1 MLKKKLLFLATLPT
15 SFLFISCSGIYNFYE
30 SQPKPENKSL
40 LTNLKFQEFVNSVFS
55 NNELQK
61 DDYISNQINLNL
73 PKLTSELKYS
83 LIFSRPYFR
92 FFKDQYTETRENSR
106 FTIHSYLSRNW
117 LFLLENID
125 KLSFIFNPY
134 TGRFVK
140 NANEEKINLLKDN
153 KIKITNKNFDF
164 VKIDREA
171 DQFDKNSVYYLIFD
185 KNKFIRFT
193 VFETNNELKT
203 KLDYNMFVLED
214 QIADN
219 FSFANAIENWV
230 KSEEQKYFKDKLE
243 TARENLTDDF
253 RGKKAEL
260 EDKIARFKRSSGQSL
275 DSEDEEDEDGGGNF
289 CSLENLDACSEQA
302 KAFLLGSRNRRA
314 FGRTRRNVSVT
325 NFQDLDTNSDQNN
338 SSQEISDANLE
349 LAELEEKYKNDL
361 ANLDNTVK
369 NQLFNEKNDLTS
381 SNFFSNITTDISS
394 FNSPYKFHKYSLYS
408 IDLEKGSDISTKPEE
423 SPKKNSSFMDN
434 YSKFIDEKLDIKIKN
449 ETAEEFNNRR
459 VFEFIFQTIWP
470 NNENKK
476 VQFFNTYY
484 AKENIEKLEAE
495 WKKIQEKL
503 NNTDSEDF
511 EAAIEEYKN
520 FVDTNW
526 LFILERLDK
535 LRLDFYKWYSFPDQF
550 NEDGSIKVAHSDEF
564 KQLVK
569 DQEDLT
575 EPFYYANKYLES
587 ISEGDTS
594 RFVSN
599 YKDLYIL
606 KQNTL
611 INLRVDN
618 SGSEPKVSLN
628 PFVYHFPKTKNK
640 ISAKVLTE
648 IFHQAL
654 YHASQEAY
662 HDFENDFVK
671 KFRYNLP
678 AQMFFKEKDE
688 KK

>member
-1 MLKKKLLFLATLPT
+1 MLKKKLLILATLPT

-106 FTIHSYLSRNW
+106 FTIHSYLSKNW

-164 VKIDREA
+164 IKIDREA

-193 VFETNNELKT
+193 AFETNNELKT

-230 KSEEQKYFKDKLE
+230 KTEEQKYFKDKLE
-243 TARENLTDDF
+243 TARENLTEDYEE
-253 RGKKAEL
+253 KKAEL
-260 EDKIARFKRSSGQSL
+260 QDKIARFKNQSQQSNL
-275 DSEDEEDEDGGGNF
+275 DSEDEEDDDGGNF
-289 CSLENLDACSEQA
+289 CSLENLELCSPEA
-302 KAFLLGSRNRRA
+302 KALLRRTHPDHPA
-314 FGRTRRNVSVT
+314 FKTQNVSVT
-325 NFQDLDTNSDQNN
+325 NFQDVDTDSDQKKSN
-338 SSQEISDANLE
+338 QEISDPNLE

-361 ANLDNTVK
+361 SNLENTVK

-381 SNFFSNITTDISS
+381 SNFFSNITTDISL
-394 FNSPYKFHKYSLYS
+394 FNSPYKFNKYSLYS

-423 SPKKNSSFMDN
+423 PSKKNSTFMDN

-459 VFEFIFQTIWP
+459 VFEFIFHTIWP

-476 VQFFNTYY
+476 VQFFNAYY
-484 AKENIEKLEAE
+484 AKENIEKLESE

-503 NNTDSEDF
+503 DNTDSADF

-564 KQLVK
+564 KKLVK

>member
-106 FTIHSYLSRNW
+106 FTIHSYLSKNW

-140 NANEEKINLLKDN
+140 NANEEKINLLKDT
-153 KIKITNKNFDF
+153 KIKISNKNFDF
-164 VKIDREA
+164 IKIDREA

-219 FSFANAIENWV
+219 FSFTNAIENWV

-243 TARENLTDDF
+243 TARENLTADF
-253 RGKKAEL
+253 KEKKDEL
-260 EDKIARFKRSSGQSL
+260 EDKIARFKRSSRQSL

-289 CSLENLDACSEQA
+289 CSIDNLKLCQPEAIA
-302 KAFLLGSRNRRA
+302 ILKRTFPNHPAFKTQNVRA
-314 FGRTRRNVSVT
+314 T
-325 NFQDLDTNSDQNN
+325 NFQDVDTNSDQNK
-338 SSQEISDANLE
+338 SSQEISDLNLE

-408 IDLEKGSDISTKPEE
+408 IDLEKGSDISAKPEE
-423 SPKKNSSFMDN
+423 SPKQNSTFMDN

-476 VQFFNTYY
+476 VQFFNAYY
-484 AKENIEKLEAE
+484 AKENIEKLESE

-503 NNTDSEDF
+503 NNTDSADF

-550 NEDGSIKVAHSDEF
+550 NEDGSLKVAHSDEF

>member
-1 MLKKKLLFLATLPT
+1 MLKKKLLILATLPT
-15 SFLFISCSGIYNFYE
+15 SFVFISCSGIYNFYE

-40 LTNLKFQEFVNSVFS
+40 LTNAKFQEFVNSVFS
-55 NNELQK
+55 TNELQK
-61 DDYISNQINLNL
+61 QDYISNQINLNL
-73 PKLTSELKYS
+73 PTLTSELKYS
-83 LIFSRPYFR
+83 LIFSRPYFNMSR
-92 FFKDQYTETRENSR
+92 DEYRETRQNSR
-106 FTIHSYLSRNW
+106 FTIHSYLSKNW

-140 NANEEKINLLKDN
+140 NADEEKINLLKDN
-153 KIKITNKNFDF
+153 KIRISNKNFDF

-193 VFETNNELKT
+193 AFETNNELKT
-203 KLDYNMFVLED
+203 KLDFNMFVLED

-230 KSEEQKYFKDKLE
+230 KTEEQKYFKDKLE
-243 TARENLTDDF
+243 TARENLTDAF
-253 RGKKAEL
+253 EEKKAEL
-260 EDKIARFKRSSGQSL
+260 EDQIARFKSQNQQSDL
-275 DSEDEEDEDGGGNF
+275 GSEDEEDEENF
-289 CSLENLDACSEQA
+289 CSADNLDACSPEA
-302 KAFLLGSRNRRA
+302 RAFIEGSQNRRA
-314 FGRTRRNVSVT
+314 FGRTRRNVSATNFQDISVT
-325 NFQDLDTNSDQNN
+325 NFQDSASDQN
-338 SSQEISDANLE
+338 QDPNLE
-349 LAELEEKYKNDL
+349 LAELEKKYNQDL
-361 ANLDNTVK
+361 SNLENTVK
-369 NQLFNEKNDLTS
+369 NQIFNEKNDLTAA
-381 SNFFSNITTDISS
+381 NFFSNITTDIST

-408 IDLEKGSDISTKPEE
+408 IDLEKGSDISTNPEK
-423 SPKKNSSFMDN
+423 SPEKDSPFLGD

-449 ETAEEFNNRR
+449 ETPEEFNNRR
-459 VFEFIFQTIWP
+459 VFEYIFQTIWQ
-470 NNENKK
+470 NNESKK
-476 VQFFNTYY
+476 VQFFNSYY
-484 AKENIEKLEAE
+484 AKENIEKLESQ
-495 WKKIQEKL
+495 WKNIQEKL
-503 NNTDSEDF
+503 TNTNPDF
-511 EAAIEEYKN
+511 ELAIQEYKS
-520 FVDTNW
+520 FVETNW

-550 NEDGSIKVAHSDEF
+550 DENGNIKVAHSDEF

-575 EPFYYANKYLES
+575 EPFYYANKFLES

-611 INLRVDN
+611 INLRVDY
-618 SGSEPKVSLN
+618 STSEPKVSLN

-640 ISAKVLTE
+640 ISVKVLTE

-654 YHASQEAY
+654 YHASEEAY
-662 HDFENDFVK
+662 RDFENDFVK

>member
-1 MLKKKLLFLATLPT
+1 MLKKKLLILATLST

-92 FFKDQYTETRENSR
+92 FFKDQYTETRQNSQ

-140 NANEEKINLLKDN
+140 NANEEKINLLKDT
-153 KIKITNKNFDF
+153 KIKISNKNFDF
-164 VKIDREA
+164 IKIDREA

-253 RGKKAEL
+253 KEKKSEL
-260 EDKIARFKRSSGQSL
+260 EDKIARFKSSSGQSSF
-275 DSEDEEDEDGGGNF
+275 DSEDEEDEDGENF
-289 CSLENLDACSEQA
+289 CSPDNLQFCTPEQ
-302 KAFLLGSRNRRA
+302 KAFLEKTNR
-314 FGRTRRNVSVT
+314 GRGFTRNVRAT
-325 NFQDLDTNSDQNN
+325 NFQDEPGDQN
-338 SSQEISDANLE
+338 QDPNLE

-381 SNFFSNITTDISS
+381 SNFFSNITTDIST

-423 SPKKNSSFMDN
+423 PSKKNSTFMDN

-503 NNTDSEDF
+503 NNTDGSEF
-511 EAAIEEYKN
+511 ESAIEEYKN

-618 SGSEPKVSLN
+618 SGTEPKVSLN

>member
-1 MLKKKLLFLATLPT
+1 MLKKKLLILATLPT
-15 SFLFISCSGIYNFYE
+15 SFFFISCSGIYNFYE

-40 LTNLKFQEFVNSVFS
+40 LTNAKFQEFVNSVFS
-55 NNELQK
+55 TNELQK
-61 DDYISNQINLNL
+61 QDYISNQVNLNL
-73 PKLTSELKYS
+73 PTLTSELKYS
-83 LIFSRPYFR
+83 LIFSRPYFNMSR
-92 FFKDQYTETRENSR
+92 DEYRETRQNSR
-106 FTIHSYLSRNW
+106 FTIHSYLAKNW

-140 NANEEKINLLKDN
+140 NADEEKINLLKNN
-153 KIKITNKNFDF
+153 KIRISNKNFDF

-193 VFETNNELKT
+193 AFETNNELKT
-203 KLDYNMFVLED
+203 KLDFNMFVLED

-230 KSEEQKYFKDKLE
+230 KTEEQKYFKDKLE
-243 TARENLTDDF
+243 SARDNLTDAF
-253 RGKKAEL
+253 EEKKAEL
-260 EDKIARFKRSSGQSL
+260 EEQIAIFKSQNQQSNL
-275 DSEDEEDEDGGGNF
+275 DSEDEEDEGNLCSADNLEACTDGQRAF
-289 CSLENLDACSEQA
+289 LENLQRAGQ
-302 KAFLLGSRNRRA
+302 NRRA
-314 FGRTRRNVSVT
+314 FGNRRNVSVT
-325 NFQDLDTNSDQNN
+325 NFQDPGDQNQDP
-338 SSQEISDANLE
+338 SIE
-349 LAELEEKYKNDL
+349 LAELEKKYNQDL
-361 ANLDNTVK
+361 SNLENTVK
-369 NQLFNEKNDLTS
+369 TQIFNEKNDLTAA
-381 SNFFSNITTDISS
+381 NFFSNITTDIST

-408 IDLEKGSDISTKPEE
+408 IDLEKGSDISTKPEQ
-423 SPKKNSSFMDN
+423 SPEKDSPFLGD

-449 ETAEEFNNRR
+449 ETPEEFNNRR
-459 VFEFIFQTIWP
+459 VFEYIFQTIWQ

-476 VQFFNTYY
+476 VQFFNSYY
-484 AKENIEKLEAE
+484 AKENIEKLESQ
-495 WKKIQEKL
+495 WKNIQEKL
-503 NNTDSEDF
+503 TNTNPDF
-511 EAAIEEYKN
+511 ESAIQEYSN
-520 FVDTNW
+520 FVETNW

-550 NEDGSIKVAHSDEF
+550 DENGNLKVAHSDEF

-575 EPFYYANKYLES
+575 EPFYYANKFLES

-611 INLRVDN
+611 INLRVDY
-618 SGSEPKVSLN
+618 STSEPKVSLN

-662 HDFENDFVK
+662 RDFENDFVK

>member
-1 MLKKKLLFLATLPT
+1 MLKKKLLILATLPT

-40 LTNLKFQEFVNSVFS
+40 LTNVKFQEFVNSVFS

-153 KIKITNKNFDF
+153 KIKIVNKNFDF

-230 KSEEQKYFKDKLE
+230 KSEEQRYFKDKLE
-243 TARENLTDDF
+243 SARENLTEDYEE
-253 RGKKAEL
+253 KKSEL
-260 EDKIARFKRSSGQSL
+260 EEKIARFKSSTTQSNL
-275 DSEDEEDEDGGGNF
+275 DSEDEEDEENF
-289 CSLENLDACSEQA
+289 CSLENLAACSEQA
-302 KAFLLGSRNRRA
+302 KAFLLGNQNRRA

-325 NFQDLDTNSDQNN
+325 NFQDVDTNSDQNK
-338 SSQEISDANLE
+338 SSQEVSDPNLE

-408 IDLEKGSDISTKPEE
+408 IDLEKGSEISTKPEE
-423 SPKKNSSFMDN
+423 SSKQNSTFMDN

-476 VQFFNTYY
+476 VQFFNAYY
-484 AKENIEKLEAE
+484 AKENIEKLESE

-503 NNTDSEDF
+503 NNTDSEEF
-511 EAAIEEYKN
+511 ESAIEEYKN

-618 SGSEPKVSLN
+618 SGTEPKVSLN